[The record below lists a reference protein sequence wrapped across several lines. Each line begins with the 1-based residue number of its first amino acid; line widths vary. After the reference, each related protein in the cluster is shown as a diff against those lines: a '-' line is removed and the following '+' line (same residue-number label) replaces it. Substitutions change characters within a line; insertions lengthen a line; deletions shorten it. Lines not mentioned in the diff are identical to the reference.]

1 MTLNCGIVGLPN
13 VGKSTLFNALTA
25 SRVEAANYPF
35 CTIEPNVGVVAVA
48 DDRLPVIARYIDTDK
63 IVPAT
68 VAFHDIA
75 GLVRGAASG
84 EGLGNKFLGHIRTTD
99 AIVHVLRCFE
109 AGDITHVEEQ
119 LDPLRD
125 LEIVQ
130 TELIIKDHTT
140 VVSSLH
146 KQQKLAKANPK
157 QAQPVIEM
165 LVALEAHLQAIQP
178 ARTFVNTNDQL
189 TNVYRDLHLLTAKP
203 ALYVCN
209 VDLDDRQN
217 DHVQRLSKQA
227 EQTGAEVVCVCAK
240 IEEELAQ
247 LVDDEKQEMLQELGL
262 KEAGLNRLVK
272 AAYRMLGLQA
282 YFTAGRKEIK
292 AWTIKRGDN
301 APTAA
306 GKIHSDFARGFIC
319 AEVFTVDDLRRVGS
333 KAKLKERGLIR
344 TEGRDYIVQD
354 GDIIEFRFNV

>member
-48 DDRLPVIARYIDTDK
+48 DDRLSVIARYIDTDK

-109 AGDITHVEEQ
+109 ADDITHVEEK

-140 VVSSLH
+140 VVASLN

-157 QAQPVIEM
+157 KTQQVIDM
-165 LVALEAHLQAIQP
+165 LTVLEAHLQKVQP
-178 ARTFVNTNDQL
+178 ARTFVDINDQL
-189 TNVYRDLHLLTAKP
+189 AEVYRDLHLLTAKP

-209 VDLDDRQN
+209 IDLDDRQN
-217 DHVQRLSKQA
+217 NHVRRLSEHA
-227 EQTGAEVVCVCAK
+227 EQTGAEVVVVCAK

-247 LVDDEKQEMLQELGL
+247 LADDEKQEMLQELAL
-262 KEAGLNRLVK
+262 KEAGLNRLVR

-292 AWTIKRGDN
+292 AWTIKHGDN

-333 KAKLKERGLIR
+333 KAKLKEQGLIR

>member
-25 SRVEAANYPF
+25 SQVEAANYPF

-48 DDRLPVIARYIDTDK
+48 DDRLAEIARHVESEK

-84 EGLGNKFLGHIRTTD
+84 EGLGNKFLGHIRTTE

-109 AGDITHVEEQ
+109 ADDITHVEEK

-140 VVSSLH
+140 VVASLS

-157 QAQPVIEM
+157 QVQQVIDM
-165 LVALEAHLQAIQP
+165 LTALEAHLQAIRP
-178 ARTFVNTNDQL
+178 ARSFVYDNKQL
-189 TNVYRDLHLLTAKP
+189 ADVYRDLHLLTAKP

-209 VDLDDRQN
+209 IDLEDPQN
-217 DHVQRLSKQA
+217 EHVNRLS
-227 EQTGAEVVCVCAK
+227 
-240 IEEELAQ
+240 
-247 LVDDEKQEMLQELGL
+247 
-262 KEAGLNRLVK
+262 
-272 AAYRMLGLQA
+272 
-282 YFTAGRKEIK
+282 
-292 AWTIKRGDN
+292 
-301 APTAA
+301 
-306 GKIHSDFARGFIC
+306 
-319 AEVFTVDDLRRVGS
+319 
-333 KAKLKERGLIR
+333 
-344 TEGRDYIVQD
+344 
-354 GDIIEFRFNV
+354 

>member
-1 MTLNCGIVGLPN
+1 MALNCGIVGLPN

-25 SRVEAANYPF
+25 SQVEASNYPF

-48 DDRLPVIARYIDTDK
+48 DERLTEIARHIDSDK

-109 AGDITHVEEQ
+109 ADNITHVEEQ

-130 TELIIKDHTT
+130 TELIIKDHAT
-140 VVSSLH
+140 VVASLS
-146 KQQKLAKANPK
+146 KQQKLAKADPK
-157 QAQPVIEM
+157 KAQQIIEM
-165 LVALEAHLQAIQP
+165 LTSLETHLQAIRP
-178 ARTFVNTNDQL
+178 ARSFVNNNRQL
-189 TNVYRDLHLLTAKP
+189 DDVYRDLHLLTAKP

-209 VDLDDRQN
+209 IDLEDPHN
-217 DHVQRLSKQA
+217 EHVNRLSKQA
-227 EQTGAEVVCVCAK
+227 EQSGAEVVCVCAK

-247 LVDDEKQEMLQELGL
+247 LADNEKQEMLQELGI
-262 KEAGLNRLVK
+262 KEVGLNRLVR
-272 AAYRMLGLQA
+272 AAYRMLGLQS

-301 APTAA
+301 APCAA

-319 AEVFTVDDLRRVGS
+319 AEVYTVDDLHRAGS
-333 KAKLKERGLIR
+333 KAKLKEQGLIR